1 MKYNLDLEGA
11 PNRAPRVAL
20 HAKTQVRSNL
30 ALLAKLAKANVKDV
44 KVLEEIESIVC
55 KALRALNEI

>member
-1 MKYNLDLEGA
+1 MKYSMELEGV

-20 HAKTQVRSNL
+20 HGKAQVRVNL
-30 ALLAKLAKANVKDV
+30 ALLAKLAKVDVTDV
-44 KVLEEIESIVC
+44 KKLEEIESIVG

>member
-1 MKYNLDLEGA
+1 MKYNLDLEGV

-20 HAKTQVRSNL
+20 HGKAEVRLNL
-30 ALLAKLAKANVKDV
+30 ALLAKMAKAGVTDV
-44 KVLEEIESIVC
+44 KKLEEIESLVG

>member
-1 MKYNLDLEGA
+1 MRYNLDLEGV

-20 HAKTQVRSNL
+20 HGKAQVRSNL
-30 ALLAKLAKANVKDV
+30 ALLAKMAKEGVKDV
-44 KVLEEIESIVC
+44 KKLEEIESLVG